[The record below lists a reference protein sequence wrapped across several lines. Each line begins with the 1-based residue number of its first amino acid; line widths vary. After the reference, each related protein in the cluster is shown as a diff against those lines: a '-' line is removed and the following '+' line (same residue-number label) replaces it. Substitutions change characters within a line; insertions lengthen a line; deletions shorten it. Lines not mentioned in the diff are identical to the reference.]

1 MRVPPL
7 LSPGARVA
15 LVSPAGPL
23 RGEGDLVR
31 AVDNARAFGWEPVVG
46 THALGREGYFAG
58 RDGDRLADL
67 NRALADDRI
76 DAVWCLR
83 GGYGAMRLL
92 DQLDYDALARRPKP
106 IIGYSDITAL
116 HAAIGRRTGMVTFHG
131 PTAREALTPFSRAS
145 LLRAVVEG
153 GDPCGSARGARVVRR
168 GTAVGRLAG
177 GNLSL
182 LAALC
187 GTPYFPNL
195 EGALLILEEVNEA
208 TYRIDRMLTQLRLAG
223 ALAGVRGIVFGHA
236 TAAPP
241 SEDGERPLDAV
252 LAEVADAL
260 EVPCVAG
267 VPIGHIEQQW
277 TLPLGMAAE
286 LDEGT
291 VHVLRD

>member
-1 MRVPPL
+1 MRVPEL
-7 LSPGARVA
+7 LAPGARVA

-31 AVDNARAFGWEPVVG
+31 AVDNARSLGWEPVVG
-46 THALGREGYFAG
+46 AHARGREGYFAG
-58 RDGDRLADL
+58 HDAERLADL
-67 NRALADDRI
+67 NRALADDTI

-92 DQLDYDALARRPKP
+92 DRLDYDAIERRPKA
-106 IIGYSDITAL
+106 IIGYSDVTAL
-116 HAAIGRRTGMVTFHG
+116 HAAIGRRTGLVTFHG
-131 PTAREALTPFSRAS
+131 PTAREPLTPFSRAS
-145 LLRAVVEG
+145 LLRALVEG

-182 LAALC
+182 LASLC
-187 GTPYFPNL
+187 GTPYFPRL
-195 EGALLILEEVNEA
+195 DGALLVLEEVNEA
-208 TYRIDRMLTQLRLAG
+208 VYRIDRMLTQLRLAG
-223 ALAGVRGIVFGHA
+223 ALAGVCGSVFGHA
-236 TAAPP
+236 TDSPAGD
-241 SEDGERPLDAV
+241 DGERPLDAV

-286 LDEGT
+286 LDEGA